1 MKYDL
6 VVCSNTLL
14 ELSSTSERLE
24 TLSKLWDR
32 LEKVRLISISSKH
45 FNAFVQGGYLVL
57 TETGTNAG
65 FHVIA
70 EARDY
75 LIQVT
80 TTTSNPMTCLFLSF
94 FRCHKYLR
102 MRRAEA
108 TASPLAPTSPPVLD
122 THSTQSPATFL
133 SGQNPDNVIT

>member
-1 MKYDL
+1 M
-6 VVCSNTLL
+6 CSNTLL

-32 LEKVRLISISSKH
+32 VEKVRSVTSSGH
-45 FNAFVQGGYLVL
+45 NIRIIVQGGYLVL

-75 LIQVT
+75 LIQVSELT
-80 TTTSNPMTCLFLSF
+80 INRLVYCIALL
-94 FRCHKYLR
+94 KDV
-102 MRRAEA
+102 A
-108 TASPLAPTSPPVLD
+108 
-122 THSTQSPATFL
+122 
-133 SGQNPDNVIT
+133 NV

>member
-14 ELSSTSERLE
+14 ELPSTSERLE

-32 LEKVRLISISSKH
+32 VEKVRVKNLWNNGHTILI
-45 FNAFVQGGYLVL
+45 VQGGYMVL

-75 LIQVT
+75 LIQV
-80 TTTSNPMTCLFLSF
+80 
-94 FRCHKYLR
+94 K
-102 MRRAEA
+102 
-108 TASPLAPTSPPVLD
+108 PPFSLEC
-122 THSTQSPATFL
+122 
-133 SGQNPDNVIT
+133 

>member
-14 ELSSTSERLE
+14 ELPSTSARLE
-24 TLSKLWDR
+24 TLSKLWER
-32 LEKVRLISISSKH
+32 VEKVRVKNLLNNGHNILI
-45 FNAFVQGGYLVL
+45 VQGGYMVL

-80 TTTSNPMTCLFLSF
+80 ALLP
-94 FRCHKYLR
+94 
-102 MRRAEA
+102 
-108 TASPLAPTSPPVLD
+108 
-122 THSTQSPATFL
+122 
-133 SGQNPDNVIT
+133 